1 MKDRIERYRFVEGE
15 DFIKAENLCSPNLG
29 SKGRG
34 GHNKTDY
41 HLSLDMAKEVCMV
54 DNSGKGRMARRYFIN
69 CERRLNESP
78 ARYLADME
86 RQIVRLIEDRVEQT
100 VALRLASNA
109 RVAALEYVSVRELLM
124 EHNAVQK
131 GRSGLNRKIGAS
143 MRAWALQTRPP
154 ISVRRCPHSGV
165 WLFPRDFADDFMR
178 RHGRELVH
186 DHNDRQTGRGSLQL
200 VVAG

>member
-1 MKDRIERYRFVEGE
+1 MMV
-15 DFIKAENLCSPNLG
+15 
-29 SKGRG
+29 
-34 GHNKTDY
+34 DY

-54 DNSGKGRMARRYFIN
+54 DNSEKGRAARRYFIA

-86 RQIVRLIEDRVEQT
+86 RQMMRLIEARVEQA
-100 VALRLASNA
+100 VSLRLSSNA
-109 RVAALEYVSVRELLM
+109 RVAALEYVSVRELLV

-131 GRSGLNRKIGAS
+131 GRSGLNRKIGAR

-154 ISVRRCPHSGV
+154 VSVRRCPHSGV

-178 RHGRELVH
+178 RHGRDLVR
-186 DHNDRQTGRGSLQL
+186 DHNDRQTGQGRLGL
-200 VVAG
+200 VASGKVVPWGGKSA